1 MGLIQRARSVDAEPC
16 RPDIMPQLQLKD
28 ILDALGC
35 EHKVVGEREHVV
47 ERALPID
54 VADENTI
61 TFCNKRGDSGRSL
74 LCRTRAGVIITL
86 RDHEET
92 CRNRDDRIFILVDD
106 PRLAF
111 SRVLRRYFAKARSP
125 GVHGTAVIGQN
136 VSISPDAFVGPF
148 CNIGDDV
155 TIGEGSRLLGSVT
168 VYDKVRIGRRVT
180 VHAGAV
186 IGTDGFGYSRDPEG
200 RVEKFPQIGGVVIE
214 DDVEI
219 GSNACIARGALV
231 DTTIGRGTKIDNL
244 VHIAHNVQV
253 GKDCL
258 IIAHA
263 QIAGSVR
270 IGDRCWLAP
279 SCTINTGVSIGD
291 DAMVALGSV
300 VVRDV
305 EPGTFVAGNPARPT
319 IRKL

>member
-1 MGLIQRARSVDAEPC
+1 
-16 RPDIMPQLQLKD
+16 MPQLALKD

-35 EHKVVGEREHVV
+35 EHKVVGDREAIV

-54 VADENTI
+54 VADERSI
-61 TFCNKRGDSGRSL
+61 AFCNKQGDRGISL
-74 LCRTRAGVIITL
+74 LCRTKASVVITL
-86 RDHEET
+86 AEHEGT
-92 CRNRDDRIFILVDD
+92 CRQHVDSVFILVED
-106 PRLAF
+106 PRLAY
-111 SRVLRRYFAKARSP
+111 SRVLQRYFVKEKGA
-125 GVHGTAVIGQN
+125 GVHETAVIGQN
-136 VSISPDAFVGPF
+136 VHISPDAFVGPF

-155 TIGEGSRLLGSVT
+155 TIGDGCQLLGSVT
-168 VYDKVRIGRRVT
+168 IYGNVRMGSRVT

-186 IGTDGFGYSRDPEG
+186 IGTDGFGYSREPGG
-200 RVEKFPQIGGVVIE
+200 RAEKFPQIGGVVIG

-231 DTTIGRGTKIDNL
+231 DTAIGRGTKIDNL
-244 VHIAHNVQV
+244 VHIAHNVKI
-253 GKDCL
+253 GEDCL

-263 QIAGSVR
+263 QIAGSVQ

>member
-1 MGLIQRARSVDAEPC
+1 
-16 RPDIMPQLQLKD
+16 MPQLALKE

-35 EHKVVGEREHVV
+35 EHKVVGGRETVV

-54 VADENTI
+54 AADHLSI
-61 TFCNKRGDSGRSL
+61 TFCNKQGDRGRSL
-74 LCRTRAGVIITL
+74 LCQTKAGIIITL
-86 RDHEET
+86 KEHEDVWRHRE
-92 CRNRDDRIFILVDD
+92 DRTLILVDD

-111 SRVLRRYFAKARSP
+111 SRVLQRYFVKKRPA
-125 GVHGTAVIGQN
+125 GVHRTTVIGDN
-136 VSISPDAFVGPF
+136 TSISLDAYVGPF
-148 CNIGDDV
+148 CTIGNDVIIGD
-155 TIGEGSRLLGSVT
+155 GSQLLGSVT
-168 VYDKVRIGRRVT
+168 VYDHVRIGRGVT
-180 VHAGAV
+180 IHAGAV
-186 IGTDGFGYSRDPEG
+186 IGTDGFGYNRGPEG
-200 RVEKFPQIGGVVIE
+200 RVEKFPQIGGVTIG

-219 GSNACIARGALV
+219 GSNTCIARGALV
-231 DTTIGRGTKIDNL
+231 DTAIGRGTKIDNL

-253 GKDCL
+253 GEDCL

-263 QIAGSVR
+263 QIAGSVK

-305 EPGTFVAGNPARPT
+305 EAGTFVAGNPARPT

>member
-1 MGLIQRARSVDAEPC
+1 
-16 RPDIMPQLQLKD
+16 MPQLALKD

-35 EHKVVGEREHVV
+35 EHKVVGDREAIV

-54 VADENTI
+54 IADEHSI
-61 TFCNKRGDSGRSL
+61 TFCNKQGDRGRSL
-74 LCRTRAGVIITL
+74 LCGTKASVVITL
-86 RDHEET
+86 TEHEGA
-92 CRNRDDRIFILVDD
+92 CRRREDIVFILLDD

-111 SRVLRRYFAKARSP
+111 SRVLQRYFVKERAV
-125 GVHGTAVIGQN
+125 GVHETAVIGQN
-136 VSISPDAFVGPF
+136 VHISPDAVVGPF
-148 CNIGDDV
+148 CSIGDDV
-155 TIGEGSRLLGSVT
+155 TIGEGSQLLGSVT
-168 VYDKVRIGRRVT
+168 VYGHVKIGRRVT

-186 IGTDGFGYSRDPEG
+186 IGTDGFGYSRDPQG
-200 RVEKFPQIGGVVIE
+200 RVVKFPQIGGVVIG

-219 GSNACIARGALV
+219 GSNACIDRGALV

-244 VHIAHNVQV
+244 VHIAHNVKV
-253 GKDCL
+253 GEDCL

-291 DAMVALGSV
+291 GAMVALGSV